1 MTFAGFKT
9 DTKCQ
14 VKPARVT
21 RKEHMSY
28 PQYLP
33 NITATLA
40 KDIDDEISRSNKHEV
55 SFASLHEAYAVIL
68 EELDEFWDITKQKKK
83 KRNAQELRQELIQ
96 VAAMAI
102 KAINSLPNFVGGEV

>member
-1 MTFAGFKT
+1 
-9 DTKCQ
+9 
-14 VKPARVT
+14 
-21 RKEHMSY
+21 MSY

-33 NITATLA
+33 NITAVLA
-40 KDIDDEISRSNKHEV
+40 EDIDDEIDRSNKHEV

-68 EELDEFWDITKQKKK
+68 EELDEVWDITKQKKK

>member
-9 DTKCQ
+9 DTKCR

-28 PQYLP
+28 PIYVP
-33 NITATLA
+33 NITAEVA
-40 KDIDDEISRSNKHEV
+40 EDIDDEINRANRHGSAFS
-55 SFASLHEAYAVIL
+55 SLHEAYAIIL
-68 EELDEFWDITKQKKK
+68 EELDEVWDITKQKKK
-83 KRNAQELRQELIQ
+83 KRNALELRQELIQ

-102 KAINSLPNFVGGEV
+102 KAIHSLPNFVGGEL